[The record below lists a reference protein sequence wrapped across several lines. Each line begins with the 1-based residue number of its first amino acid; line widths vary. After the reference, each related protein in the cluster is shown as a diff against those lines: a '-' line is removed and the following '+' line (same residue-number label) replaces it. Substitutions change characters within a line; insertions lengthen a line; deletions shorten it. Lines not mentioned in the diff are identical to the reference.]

1 MARPPI
7 PTWHLTAVVVR
18 KGERFVL
25 VHEATHGQN
34 WYLPA
39 GAVEP
44 GESFVEA
51 ARREALEE
59 AGIPI
64 NLLGI
69 IRVEHTPRP
78 DSARIRVVFLAEPSG
93 ETPLKSHADHES
105 LGAQWVTLEEIDRY
119 PLRAPYVKDVLRFVA
134 AGGPVQ
140 PLSLIEAEGHP
151 FLGPQQPAS

>member
-18 KGERFVL
+18 RKDRFVL
-25 VHEATHGQN
+25 VHESTHGQL

-69 IRVEHTPRP
+69 IRVEHTPRA
-78 DSARIRVVFLAEPSG
+78 DSARIRVVFLAEPAG
-93 ETPLKSHADHES
+93 ETPLKSEADHES
-105 LGAQWVTLEEIDRY
+105 LGAVWVTLDELHRY
-119 PLRAPYVKDVLRFVA
+119 PLRAPYVRDVLEFVA
-134 AGGPVQ
+134 AGGPVH
-140 PLSLIEAEGHP
+140 PVSMIEAEGQP
-151 FLGPQQPAS
+151 FQGA